1 MARPRKSATEKADTR
16 VKATRKRAAKA
27 SGKKVETAP
36 VEVKEV
42 KEVKEVEEASEVK
55 DVTPAEVDSVKAEAA
70 EAKAVEMTAPAEVK
84 TEEVKVEPEAEKKA
98 TKRGAKPKAALKLE
112 TKKDTTKAIETKA
125 GVLLDS
131 SVEAETV
138 EKKKPG
144 RKPGRPLKAV
154 KTGKPG
160 RKPGTKKPDV
170 KTEMFL
176 QFDGKEFTEKDIFA
190 MVKEVWTKGFKNK
203 VGDLKDVKIYLKP
216 EESAAYFVVNGEVS
230 GKVDL

>member
-27 SGKKVETAP
+27 SGKKVEAAP
-36 VEVKEV
+36 VEVEEV
-42 KEVKEVEEASEVK
+42 KEAAEVK
-55 DVTPAEVDSVKAEAA
+55 DVASAEVDSVKVEAA
-70 EAKAVEMTAPAEVK
+70 EAKAVETTAPAEVK

-98 TKRGAKPKAALKLE
+98 TKRGPKPKDALKLE

-125 GVLLDS
+125 GVLLDT
-131 SVEAETV
+131 VAEAEAV

-144 RKPGRPLKAV
+144 RKPGRPAKAV
-154 KTGKPG
+154 KPGKPG
-160 RKPGTKKPDV
+160 RKPGTKKTDV

-190 MVKEVWTKGFKNK
+190 KVKEVWTKSLKNK

>member
-36 VEVKEV
+36 VEV

-138 EKKKPG
+138 EKKEAG
-144 RKPGRPLKAV
+144 QEAGKAV

-160 RKPGTKKPDV
+160 RKPGTKKTDV

-190 MVKEVWTKGFKNK
+190 KVKEVWTKGFKNK